1 MTQERTRVLGLGGS
15 LREES
20 RSLNALKIAL
30 QGAADAG
37 AETRL
42 LDLKTLRLPL
52 YDDRPDPETYPEDVF
67 RLIEEVRWADGLLLA
82 TPVYH
87 GTLSGSMK
95 NALDFLELL
104 AEDDPPWLGGRAV
117 GLITVAGGSAGTN
130 AINSLLFTC
139 QTLRAWVAPTAVVAP
154 GSAFVDDR
162 LTAPKI
168 EERLRRLGRE
178 VARAAA
184 VLAPLYR
191 RGEAG

>member
-15 LREES
+15 LREKS

-42 LDLKTLRLPL
+42 LDLKTLKLPL

-67 RLIEEVRWADGLLLA
+67 RLVEEVRWADGLLLA

-139 QTLRAWVAPTAVVAP
+139 QTLRAWVAPTAVVVP
-154 GSAFVDDR
+154 GSAFVNDQ
-162 LTAPKI
+162 LTNSKI

-178 VARAAA
+178 VAWGAER
-184 VLAPLYR
+184 LQGR
-191 RGEAG
+191 